1 MNRITL
7 VQRALALL
15 AAGLLGPLAPC
26 AALAQGATA
35 AAYPSKPIRIV
46 VGYTPGG
53 ANDILARLVGQKMAE
68 SFGQQVVIEN
78 KPSTG
83 AIIGTDLVAK
93 AAPDGYTLTMGASGP
108 IVFNPALYAKLPY
121 NTQRDLAPVSLVGSF
136 PLILVV
142 QAASPHRSVK
152 ELAAYTKANPDK
164 SNYGASAASFRLAT
178 ELLKSKAGMLAEH
191 IPYKGSAPA
200 VQAVASGEVLMTL
213 VDSGPA
219 AGAIKGGLI
228 RGLAVTSGKR
238 MTALPDIPTMA
249 EQGVDLQITLWSGL
263 LAPAGTPPAIIA
275 KLQAEVA
282 RIVKLPDVRER
293 MLQLGIEPE
302 GSTSEEFARIIASE
316 IPLWSQV
323 ARANNIAAE

>member
-1 MNRITL
+1 MKRHTFL
-7 VQRALALL
+7 QSLGAAVLGCAVSTAFAQSP
-15 AAGLLGPLAPC
+15 AAG
-26 AALAQGATA
+26 
-35 AAYPSKPIRIV
+35 YPSKPIRII

-53 ANDILARLVGQKMAE
+53 ANDILARLVGQKMGEA
-68 SFGQQVVIEN
+68 FGQQVIVEN
-78 KPSTG
+78 RPSAG
-83 AIIGTDLVAK
+83 AIIGTDAVAK

-108 IVFNPALYAKLPY
+108 IVFNPSLYAKLPY
-121 NTQRDLAPVSLVGSF
+121 DAMRDLAPVSMVGSF

-142 QAASPHRSVK
+142 QASGPLRSVK
-152 ELAAYTKANPDK
+152 ELAAYSKANPSK

-178 ELLKSKAGMLAEH
+178 ELLKNKAGISAEH

-219 AGAIKGGLI
+219 AGAIKGGLL
-228 RGLAVTSGKR
+228 RGLAVTSPKR
-238 MTALPDIPTMA
+238 MPLLPDIPTMA

-263 LAPAGTPPAIIA
+263 LAPAGTPPAIIQ
-275 KLQAEVA
+275 KLQTEVA

-302 GSTSEEFARIIASE
+302 GCTPEEFARIIATE
-316 IPLWSQV
+316 IPLWMSV
-323 ARANNIAAE
+323 AKANNIQPE

>member
-1 MNRITL
+1 MKRQHLLHTF
-7 VQRALALL
+7 LAACLL
-15 AAGLLGPLAPC
+15 SAAGLH
-26 AALAQGATA
+26 AAQAQSAT
-35 AAYPSKPIRIV
+35 AYPSKPIRII

-53 ANDILARLVGQKMAE
+53 ANDILARLLGQKMAE
-68 SFGQQVVIEN
+68 SFGQQVVIDN
-78 KPSTG
+78 RPSTA
-83 AIIGTDLVAK
+83 AIIGTELVAK

-108 IVFNPALYAKLPY
+108 IVFNPALYPKLPY
-121 NTQRDLAPVSLVGSF
+121 NPQRDLAPVSLVGSF

-152 ELAAYTKANPDK
+152 ELAAYTQAHPEK
-164 SNYGASAASFRLAT
+164 SNYSASAASFRLAT
-178 ELLKSKAGMLAEH
+178 ELLKSKVGLSAEH

-238 MTALPDIPTMA
+238 MAALPDIPTMA
-249 EQGVDLQITLWSGL
+249 EQGVDLQLTLWSGL

-316 IPLWSQV
+316 LPLWHQI
-323 ARANNIAAE
+323 ARANNILAE